1 MRILS
6 ASEIRQVE
14 NNAFGEY
21 FSEAELMKRAGEK
34 CAEKIIHYYG
44 KNIEGKKAGVVC
56 GNGKNAGDGFVISKI
71 LKEYG
76 ADAFIVLADKKPE
89 IEEPLMYFNQALEA
103 GVKAFE
109 INDCSLNDCVLIVDC
124 IFGIGF
130 HGKARAPF
138 DKVFEAVNS
147 SGAAVVSVDVPSG
160 VNSSDGSVEG
170 NAVRADLTIAVS
182 TLKYSHILPPAN
194 GFCGKTVTVNIGIPE
209 TCYGKEY
216 PETITKAYV
225 KSVFPKRETNSHK
238 GNFGKQLNICSSLS
252 MTGAGV
258 ISAKAA
264 LRSGIGL
271 LKCVFPKSCLSA
283 MQSHLTEPLFC
294 PVSENESKTISIGAL
309 NTLFEELKWADSVLI
324 GCGLGLNDDTEVVV
338 NQVLKEAKCPVVV
351 DADGINALSQSIDIL
366 QDVSRRVVLT
376 PHPLEMGRLIGKN
389 ASYVQN
395 NRITVAK
402 TFAKAYKVIVVL
414 KGANT
419 IVTDGE
425 KVLVNTTGN
434 PGMSMGG
441 TGDMLAGMTASFIA
455 QGINEFDAAAAA
467 VYIHGLCGDICRR
480 ELSMRGM
487 TVNDMIEILGALMSE
502 FE

>member
-1 MRILS
+1 MKILS
-6 ASEIRQVE
+6 ASEIRRVE
-14 NNAFGEY
+14 SNAFNGY
-21 FSEAELMKRAGEK
+21 FSEAELMKKAGEK
-34 CAEKIIHYYG
+34 CAEKIIKHYG
-44 KNIEGKKAGVVC
+44 EIIEGKQVGIVC

-76 ADAFIVLADKKPE
+76 AEAFIVLADKKPE

-103 GVKAFE
+103 GIKAHDF
-109 INDCSLNDCVLIVDC
+109 NDCSLNNCVLIVDC

-130 HGKARAPF
+130 HGKAKSPF
-138 DKVFEAVNS
+138 DKVFEAINNS
-147 SGAAVVSVDVPSG
+147 NATVVSVDVPSG

-170 NAVRADLTIAVS
+170 NAVKADLTIAIS

-194 GFCGKTVTVNIGIPE
+194 NFCGKTVTVNIGIPE
-209 TCYGKEY
+209 SCYAKGY
-216 PETITKAYV
+216 PETITKTYV
-225 KSVFPKRETNSHK
+225 KSVFPKREVNSHK
-238 GNFGKQLNICSSLS
+238 GDFGKQLNICSSLN
-252 MTGAGV
+252 MTGAGI

-264 LRSGIGL
+264 LRSGTGL

-324 GCGLGLNDDTEVVV
+324 GCGLGLNDDTEVIV

-351 DADGINALSQSIDIL
+351 DADGINALSKSIDIL
-366 QDVSRRVVLT
+366 QDISQRVVLT
-376 PHPLEMGRLIGKN
+376 PHPLEMGRLIGEN
-389 ASYVQN
+389 ASYVQK
-395 NRITVAK
+395 NRIAVAK
-402 TFAKAYKVIVVL
+402 AFAKAHKVIVAL

-425 KVLVNTTGN
+425 RVLVNTTGN

-487 TVNDMIEILGALMSE
+487 TVSDMIELLGALMSE